1 MDNWKRAGDDG
12 SNPSGAIMI
21 EILRLGHRL
30 KRDERLSTHVGLAAR
45 ALGAD
50 AITYSGDHDKKMMES
65 IEKITKKW
73 GGSFKVR
80 YEKNWR
86 KVIEDRKKK
95 KFSVVHLTMYGILFE
110 KKIKT
115 IKKHEKLLLVVGSEK
130 APPEVYDMADYN
142 IAVTNQPHS
151 EVAALAVLL
160 HELGRK
166 KKFPGAKI
174 RIIPQEQGKKT
185 KSMK

>member
-1 MDNWKRAGDDG
+1 MKKVI
-12 SNPSGAIMI
+12 IMI

-50 AITYSGDHDKKMMES
+50 GIIYSGEKDGKLIES
-65 IEKITKKW
+65 IEKVTKKW
-73 GGSFKVR
+73 GGRFAVS

-86 KVIEDRKKK
+86 KVVENRKKK
-95 KFSVVHLTMYGILFE
+95 GFAVAHMTMFGVPFE
-110 KKIKT
+110 KKLRT
-115 IKKHEKLLLVVGSEK
+115 IKRKKKLLIVVGSEK
-130 APPEVYDMADYN
+130 VPGEVYGKADYN

-160 HELGRK
+160 NALGRK
-166 KKFPGAKI
+166 KTFRSAKI
-174 RIIPQEQGKKT
+174 KIIPQEKGKKT
-185 KSMK
+185 VG